1 MNQLAKRR
9 RDPYLRH
16 QKWDPHRHKNILALQ
31 AILET
36 QNPNFLRLLNNVRTT
51 SAAASQNISVTLPLF
66 NPDVPG
72 PMPQRGVKPW
82 I

>member
-1 MNQLAKRR
+1 
-9 RDPYLRH
+9 
-16 QKWDPHRHKNILALQ
+16 LQ